1 MTPKQRAKLEAQLDG
16 RQRLAAA
23 LVVEREFQ
31 PDDQRKSFEEI
42 AEEVGVS
49 ARSLWEWRHRNR
61 PFIDFVNAMSSDVLA
76 SSRPKVYRQ
85 LMKLID
91 GSQPSVK
98 AIDLYFKHE
107 GLITAK
113 AEIDV
118 TGGTGTKSNSDLT
131 AELTELDE
139 LLADVDEGADA

>member
-16 RQRLAAA
+16 RQRLAAM
-23 LVVEREFQ
+23 LVVEREFA
-31 PDDQRKSFEEI
+31 PESERKSYEQI

-61 PFIDFVNAMSSDVLA
+61 AFIDYVNAMSADILA

-85 LMKLID
+85 LLKLID
-91 GSQPSVK
+91 GAQPSVK

-107 GLITAK
+107 GLITTK
-113 AEIDV
+113 TEIDV
-118 TGGTGTKSNSDLT
+118 NNGNAGPKSNDELA
-131 AELTELDE
+131 AEIEELDE
-139 LLADVDEGADA
+139 LLADGDV

>member
-16 RQRLAAA
+16 RQRQAA
-23 LVVEREFQ
+23 LLCVEREFT
-31 PDDQRKSFEEI
+31 PDADRKSFEQI

-61 PFIDFVNAMSSDVLA
+61 AFINYVNGESANVLA
-76 SSRPKVYRQ
+76 ASRPKVYRQ

-91 GSQPSVK
+91 GPQPSVK

-118 TGGTGTKSNSDLT
+118 NAAGAGPKSNEDIA
-131 AELTELDE
+131 AELAELDE
-139 LLADVDEGADA
+139 LLGGDA